1 MDNHRIRRIVQRMVL
16 LILVIFVASVF
27 LTRVFFEIFE
37 GRTIT
42 LMQSIMFVVQT
53 YTTTGYGELLPFTS
67 DIMHLYA
74 SVQMVLGTGLILFG
88 LATAGGAWMQTHFQE
103 IPAKKAPKNM
113 RNHFIICGYSPLT
126 DSLLNELLKLELPYV
141 IIEKNLATVRE
152 LMHHHYNVLLGDPA
166 EEQVLESAGLYHA
179 KALIATGTDDTNVHI
194 VLEAR
199 SLSKIPILVAVE
211 NETQREAL
219 ELAGA
224 TEIISPKQ
232 ILGEELA
239 RLASSNLNKR
249 LVSDIGQLGDLFVM
263 EFPIGMYCQYANQT
277 ILQSNI
283 REETGVTILGLWEN
297 GVFRFVD
304 SPHMVL
310 SEESMVVV
318 LGTQD
323 QLKALDDNMSIHL
336 YTASGAR
343 HRFVVAGYG
352 DVAQRTVQLLLEQK
366 NEVTLIVREPVE
378 EHPHVVGD
386 PTSRTVLKE
395 AGIEEATTFIISAAT
410 DEQAIFSAL
419 MARQMNP
426 TLRIYV
432 RANSHTN
439 IKKLYRAGADFVL
452 SVSKISGNIISRLL
466 TNEPNQII
474 PDMDIQF
481 FQHQVEDRLDL
492 NTISDSEILKACKC
506 MIIAIKR
513 GDTIIQNPGADTLLK
528 KDDILVML
536 ARTSNMNQFKS
547 LIS

>member
-1 MDNHRIRRIVQRMVL
+1 MDHHRIRRIVQRMIL
-16 LILVIFVASVF
+16 LILVIFVASVL
-27 LTRVFFEIFE
+27 LTRTLYQLYE
-37 GRTIT
+37 GGTIS
-42 LMQSIMFVVQT
+42 LQQSIMFVVQT
-53 YTTTGYGELLPFTS
+53 YTTTGYGELLPFQS
-67 DIMHLYA
+67 DVMNLYA
-74 SVQMVLGTGLILFG
+74 SLQMVLGSGLILVG

-103 IPAKKAPKNM
+103 IPPKKVPKHM

-126 DSLLNELLKLELPYV
+126 DSLLHELLKLELPYV
-141 IIEKNLATVRE
+141 IIEKNLSTVRD
-152 LMHHHYNVLLGDPA
+152 LMHHHYNVVLGDPS
-166 EEQVLESAGLYHA
+166 EQQVLESAGLKHA
-179 KALIATGTDDTNVHI
+179 KALITTGTDDTNVHI

-199 SLSKIPILVAVE
+199 SLSDLPILVAVE
-211 NETQREAL
+211 NENQREAL

-224 TEIISPKQ
+224 TEIVSPKQ

-239 RLASSNLNKR
+239 RVASSNLNKR
-249 LVSDIGQLGDLFVM
+249 LVSDIDQLGDLYVM

-277 ILQSNI
+277 ILQSGI

-304 SPHMVL
+304 TPHMVL

-318 LGTQD
+318 LGTQR

-336 YTASGAR
+336 YTASGTR
-343 HRFVVAGYG
+343 HHFVVAGYG
-352 DVAQRTVQLLLEQK
+352 DVAQRTVQLLSEQK

-378 EHPHVVGD
+378 DHPHVVGD
-386 PTSRTVLKE
+386 LTSRSVLKE

-410 DEQAIFSAL
+410 DEQAIFSVL

-426 TLRIYV
+426 ALRIYV

-452 SVSKISGNIISRLL
+452 SVSKISSNIISRLL
-466 TNEPNQII
+466 TNEPNKVI

-481 FQHQVEDRLDL
+481 FQHQVEDKLDQH
-492 NTISDSEILKACKC
+492 TISGSEILKTCKC

-513 GDTIIQNPGADTLLK
+513 GDTIIQNPGADTTLLK
-528 KDDILVML
+528 GDILVML
-536 ARTSNMNQFKS
+536 ARTSNMNRFKS
-547 LIS
+547 LTS